1 VLEELIVNNVTMDP
15 KMIQKSLEIFFNSTE
30 SKDGVAQECIMRI
43 TKSILADPS
52 KYLTLDF
59 VEFLIARFM
68 ESGK

>member
-1 VLEELIVNNVTMDP
+1 
-15 KMIQKSLEIFFNSTE
+15 MIQKSLEIFFNSAE